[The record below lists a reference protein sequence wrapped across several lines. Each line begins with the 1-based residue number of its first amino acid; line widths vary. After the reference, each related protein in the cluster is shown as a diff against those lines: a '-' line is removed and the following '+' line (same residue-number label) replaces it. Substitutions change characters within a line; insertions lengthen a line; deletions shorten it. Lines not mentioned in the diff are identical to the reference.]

1 VTEPTEEP
9 EAGPL
14 RAGEVVLLID
24 SKGREYLRQIR
35 PRRFSCTGG
44 EIDLGALEGL
54 PDGSTVRA
62 SLGQNLLVF
71 RPTYARLIPHLPRQA
86 QVIYPKDA
94 ATILVWGDI
103 YPGARVVEAGV
114 GPGALTI
121 ALLRAIGSRGRLL
134 SIDRRD
140 DHVAMARRNIAEF
153 FGEAPNWRTVVAEAR
168 EGLVGERAD
177 RVVLDLPEPGPVV
190 AAAADALRPGG
201 ILVCYLPTT
210 GQLDELGSALREEP
224 RFAAAETFETLQ
236 RFWHVA
242 AGSVRPDHRMVAH
255 TGFVT
260 AAWRRADPL
269 PPAAGP

>member
-1 VTEPTEEP
+1 MEAAGAPEE
-9 EAGPL
+9 GPL

-24 SKGREYLRQIR
+24 VKGREYLRQIR
-35 PRRFSCTGG
+35 PRRFSFTGG
-44 EIDLGALEGL
+44 EIDLAALEGL

-71 RPTYARLIPHLPRQA
+71 RPTYARLVPHLPRQA
-86 QVIYPKDA
+86 QIIYPKDA
-94 ATILVWGDI
+94 ATILLWGDI

-121 ALLRAIGSRGRLL
+121 ALLRAVGPRGRLL

-140 DHVAMARRNIAEF
+140 DHVAMARRNVADF
-153 FGEAPNWRTVVAEAR
+153 YGDAPNWRTVVADAR
-168 EGLVGERAD
+168 DGLAGERAD
-177 RVVLDLPEPGPVV
+177 RIVLDLPEPGPVV
-190 AAAADALRPGG
+190 AAAAEALRPGG

-210 GQLDELGSALREEP
+210 GQLDQLGSALRAEP
-224 RFAAAETFETLQ
+224 RFAAVQTFETLQ

-242 AGSVRPDHRMVAH
+242 DGSVRPDHRMVAH

-260 AAWRRADPL
+260 AAWRRADRVVVEPGL
-269 PPAAGP
+269 